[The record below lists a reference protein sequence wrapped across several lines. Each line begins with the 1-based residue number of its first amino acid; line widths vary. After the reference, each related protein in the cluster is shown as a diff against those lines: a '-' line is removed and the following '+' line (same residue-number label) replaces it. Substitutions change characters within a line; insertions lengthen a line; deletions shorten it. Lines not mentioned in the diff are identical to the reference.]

1 MKKEK
6 KPPYVPVNPEAV
18 AHSIVCSQCASKL
31 KTIQQDFS
39 ITVSVERESVLLYAS
54 DMLRIMVDDNYC
66 EFETLMP
73 LIFSRLR

>member
-1 MKKEK
+1 MKRK
-6 KPPYVPVNPEAV
+6 KNLPANPEAV

-39 ITVSVERESVLLYAS
+39 FTVMVDRESILLYAS
-54 DMLRIMVDDNYC
+54 DMLRITVDDNYC